1 MKVRIVCYEEVD
13 AWILGKFA
21 RRLNENLRLQGVD
34 VDIAKTP
41 DASAD
46 INHHIIYFDYDGRKT
61 TTETVMITHIDT
73 DWKVD
78 RVRQQVIEA
87 EMGVCMSADTLQQL
101 VRKGVPRHKLCYIN
115 PAHDDWVRPRKKLIG
130 ITSKVQP
137 SGCKRE
143 EMLLELAGR
152 IAADDFKFFIMGG
165 GWSSIVDSLRKLGI
179 EVDHYDRFDDKSYRQ
194 ILPSLDYYLYFGQDE
209 GSMGFLDALSAG
221 VPTIVTPQGFH
232 LDAINGITYPFN
244 DLRELVKIFHEI
256 SEQTHRLRRSVQ
268 DWTWAEYARKHL
280 VLWEYLLGRKSSQP
294 VPGSQLEQLQTMSV
308 AQQPETLSSLKS
320 GVLYGIH
327 KMSRI
332 PRSLRRRL
340 SYGAQKVHDLF
351 LKIRRRTGRI
361 IPHSR
366 THS

>member
-41 DASAD
+41 DPSAD

-73 DWKVD
+73 DWKLD

-179 EVDHYDRFDDKSYRQ
+179 EVDHYDRFDDQAYRQ
-194 ILPSLDYYLYFGQDE
+194 ILPSLDYFLYFGQDE

-221 VPTIVTPQGFH
+221 IPTIVTPQGFH
-232 LDAINGITYPFN
+232 LDAINGITHPFN
-244 DLRELVKIFHEI
+244 DLRELVKIFADI
-256 SEQTHRLRRSVQ
+256 AAPAHRLRHSVE
-268 DWTWAEYARKHL
+268 DWTWSEYARKHL
-280 VLWEYLLGRKSSQP
+280 VLWDYLLRRKTSQP
-294 VPGSQLEQLQTMSV
+294 VLMSHLKELQAMSV
-308 AQQPETLSSLKS
+308 AQQPEVLAGLKA
-320 GVLYGIH
+320 GVLYGIN
-327 KMSRI
+327 KTSRI
-332 PRSLRRRL
+332 PRSMRRRL
-340 SYGAQKVHDLF
+340 SSGAQKVYL
-351 LKIRRRTGRI
+351 LLYKIKRRTARI